1 MATHGDSKG
10 GDGIQPLWDDFV
22 QKEGLSTAQGQQYRT
37 YVDALRAWNERS
49 NLTRITTLADIIPY
63 HLQDSI
69 RVIKHA
75 HFASGQMVCDIGSGG
90 GFPGLALAIARP
102 DVRYTL
108 IEVNQ
113 KKIAFLRH
121 VIALLQLEQVTVC
134 EYDWRTFVRRAPV
147 TVDWFVTRASLDMS
161 ELMRIFKSGSAY
173 NNAQLIYWASDQWH
187 IGREEEPFFIKKEA
201 YTVGLARRWYVFF
214 GKQ

>member
-1 MATHGDSKG
+1 MAVHGDSKG
-10 GDGIQPLWDDFV
+10 SDSIQQIWDDFV
-22 QKEGLSTAQGQQYRT
+22 QKEGLSAIQSQQYRR
-37 YVDALRAWNERS
+37 YVDALLAWNERS
-49 NLTRITTLADIIPY
+49 NLTRITQLADIIHY
-63 HLQDSI
+63 HLQDCMQ
-69 RVIKHA
+69 VINHA
-75 HFASGQMVCDIGSGG
+75 HFVSGQMICDIGSGA
-90 GFPGLALAIARP
+90 GFPGLVLAIARP
-102 DVRYTL
+102 DLRYTL

-121 VIALLQLEQVTVC
+121 IIVLLQLEQVAVC

-147 TVDWFVTRASLDMS
+147 PVNWFVTRASLDMS

-187 IGREEEPFFIKKEA
+187 IGREEELFFIKKEA
-201 YTVGLARRWYVFF
+201 YTVGSARRWYVFF